1 MLRRDFCGGKMEAM
15 NYYSAK
21 DLASSFRTVRKNT
34 ITIAEEIGEQHYG
47 FSPAPEVR
55 TVAQTL
61 VHIGLSPRMA
71 QEIHGK
77 RLTTL
82 AGFDFPGLMQKI
94 IAEEK
99 IQRNKAQII
108 AFLREEGEKLASWI
122 DGLSDEFLGERIA
135 MPPGMQPTTKTR
147 FEMIMG
153 VKEHE
158 MHHRGQLMLIE
169 RMVGVVPHL
178 TREMQARMAQMNV
191 QAAGKP
197 A

>member
-1 MLRRDFCGGKMEAM
+1 MEAM
-15 NYYSAK
+15 NYYGAK

-61 VHIGLSPRMA
+61 VHIALSPRMA
-71 QEIHGK
+71 YQIHGVERRTK
-77 RLTTL
+77 ME
-82 AGFDFPGLMQKI
+82 GFDFPGFLQKI

-108 AFLREEGEKLASWI
+108 AFLREEGEKIAGWMDGVSDDFLA
-122 DGLSDEFLGERIA
+122 ERIP
-135 MPPGMQPTTKTR
+135 MPPGMQPASKTR
-147 FEMIMG
+147 FEMLLGI
-153 VKEHE
+153 KEHE

-169 RMVGVVPHL
+169 RMVGIVPHL
-178 TREMQARMAQMNV
+178 TREMQTRMAQMNA